1 MAENQS
7 FLFFDDE
14 MFNPEINLQTIE
26 TIGISEGNRK
36 LITRL
41 CIEHM
46 CHRNAAI
53 VAIEPTFC
61 AADLCTV

>member
-1 MAENQS
+1 MEENQS
-7 FLFFDDE
+7 FLFFDDK
-14 MFNPEINLQTIE
+14 MFNPEINLQAVE

-36 LITRL
+36 LIISL

-53 VAIEPTFC
+53 IAIEPTFC
-61 AADLCTV
+61 ATDPCTV